1 VQDVRVESAHF
12 HGASD
17 RGVQWATHRGS
28 QNEHAGTL
36 SRIHPLIG
44 RVEVL
49 VDHLRRRGIEVTT
62 GAVIDAFTALTHL
75 PLEEPE
81 SVKAG
86 LRATLVKS
94 SDPTGEFDRAFHA
107 AFAGVPIG
115 AAASDAVGLQD
126 VLPPT
131 TATQLS
137 SALLNAMQQGDD
149 AQIAILAQQAVDALA
164 GFDDDAEHSE
174 RYYLHKVMRAIDLSR
189 MLSAAMQQLRREGEL
204 TELELMLAR
213 NEFAH
218 MLEQFRRRL
227 AAEIAARIG
236 APGVARADV
245 DIGAGLAD
253 RDMLQLSSL
262 ELNELRRVVQPL
274 ARQLAARISRHRR
287 LRSTGRLDARRT
299 VRRSLQ
305 AGGVPLDVV
314 MRRRHPHRPELV
326 LLCDVSGSVAEFAQ
340 FTFTLVH
347 ALHDELRRV
356 RSFAFVDGI
365 AEVTDLFESA
375 RHEIHVNRF
384 VERRGVLGDDGH
396 SDYGRAFTRFVDFYL
411 ADAVSSRSTV
421 IICGDARTNYRP
433 DGAEALRTIAEQ
445 ARRVFWLNPEP
456 EQQWGA
462 TDSAMD
468 DYRVYCR
475 GAFEVRSLRQLGDV
489 IASLV

>member
-1 VQDVRVESAHF
+1 M
-12 HGASD
+12 
-17 RGVQWATHRGS
+17 
-28 QNEHAGTL
+28 NEP
-36 SRIHPLIG
+36 SHPLVD
-44 RVEVL
+44 RVTAL
-49 VDHLRRRGIEVTT
+49 VDQLRRRGIEVTT

-75 PLEEPE
+75 SLLEPE

-94 SDPTGEFDRAFHA
+94 SDPTGEFDRAFR
-107 AFAGVPIG
+107 
-115 AAASDAVGLQD
+115 AVFTGGGYGDLTSETPGLQEGD
-126 VLPPT
+126 LSPA
-131 TATQLS
+131 TADQLS
-137 SALLNAMQQGDD
+137 SALMHAMQQGNE
-149 AQIAILAQQAVDALA
+149 AQIALLAQQAVDALA
-164 GFDDDAEHSE
+164 GMDDGVEHSE
-174 RYYLHKVMRAIDLSR
+174 RYYLHRVMRAIDLSR
-189 MLSAAMQQLRREGEL
+189 MLSAAMQQLRRDGEL

-213 NEFAH
+213 NEFAE

-227 AAEIAARIG
+227 AAEIAARMSTAGIDR
-236 APGVARADV
+236 PDF
-245 DIGAGLAD
+245 DIGTGLAD

-262 ELNELRRVVQPL
+262 ELTELRRVVQPL
-274 ARQLAARISRHRR
+274 ARQLAARISSHRR
-287 LRSTGRLDARRT
+287 LRTTGRLDPRRT

-375 RHEIHVNRF
+375 QHEIHVNRF

-396 SDYGRAFTRFVDFYL
+396 SDYGRALTRFVDHYL

-433 DGAEALRTIAEQ
+433 DGAEALRTISEQ

-456 EQQWGA
+456 KAEWGA

-468 DYRVYCR
+468 DYRAYCR

>member
-1 VQDVRVESAHF
+1 
-12 HGASD
+12 
-17 RGVQWATHRGS
+17 
-28 QNEHAGTL
+28 
-36 SRIHPLIG
+36 
-44 RVEVL
+44 
-49 VDHLRRRGIEVTT
+49 
-62 GAVIDAFTALTHL
+62 
-75 PLEEPE
+75 
-81 SVKAG
+81 
-86 LRATLVKS
+86 
-94 SDPTGEFDRAFHA
+94 
-107 AFAGVPIG
+107 
-115 AAASDAVGLQD
+115 
-126 VLPPT
+126 
-131 TATQLS
+131 
-137 SALLNAMQQGDD
+137 LLNAMQQGDD

-213 NEFAH
+213 NEFAE
-218 MLEQFRRRL
+218 MLERFRRRL
-227 AAEIAARIG
+227 AAEIAARMG
-236 APGVARADV
+236 AAGVAHAGV
-245 DIGAGLAD
+245 DIGTGLAD

-274 ARQLAARISRHRR
+274 ARQLAARISSHRR
-287 LRSTGRLDARRT
+287 LHSTGRLDARRT

-456 EQQWGA
+456 EQEWGA

-468 DYRVYCR
+468 DYRTYCR

>member
-1 VQDVRVESAHF
+1 M
-12 HGASD
+12 
-17 RGVQWATHRGS
+17 
-28 QNEHAGTL
+28 
-36 SRIHPLIG
+36 
-44 RVEVL
+44 VL
-49 VDHLRRRGIEVTT
+49 VDQLRRRGIDVTT
-62 GAVIDAFTALTHL
+62 GAVIDATAALTHL
-75 PLEEPE
+75 PLDEPDA
-81 SVKAG
+81 VKAG

-94 SDPTGEFDRAFHA
+94 SDPTGEFDRAFRAVFA
-107 AFAGVPIG
+107 ALGVGSAQVDETTG
-115 AAASDAVGLQD
+115 APDGVTAAIAPG
-126 VLPPT
+126 
-131 TATQLS
+131 QLS
-137 SALLNAMQQGDD
+137 NALLQAMQQGDE

-164 GFDDDAEHSE
+164 GFDGDAEHSE
-174 RYYLHKVMRAIDLSR
+174 RYYWHKVMRAIDLSR

-213 NEFAH
+213 NEFAA

-227 AAEIAARIG
+227 AAEIAARMASGGIEH
-236 APGVARADV
+236 VDV
-245 DIGAGLAD
+245 DIGAALAD

-262 ELNELRRVVQPL
+262 ELSELRRVVQPL
-274 ARQLAARISRHRR
+274 ARQLAARISSHRR
-287 LRSTGRLDARRT
+287 LRSTGRLDPRRT
-299 VRRSLQ
+299 IRRSLQ

-375 RHEIHVNRF
+375 QHEIHVNRF

-396 SDYGRAFTRFVDFYL
+396 SDYGRAFSRFVEHHL

-433 DGAEALRTIAEQ
+433 DGADALKAIAAQ

-456 EQQWGA
+456 EQEWGE

-468 DYRVYCR
+468 DYRAYCR

>member
-1 VQDVRVESAHF
+1 MTDAP
-12 HGASD
+12 
-17 RGVQWATHRGS
+17 
-28 QNEHAGTL
+28 
-36 SRIHPLIG
+36 HPLVG

-49 VDHLRRRGIEVTT
+49 VDLLRRRGIDVTT

-94 SDPTGEFDRAFHA
+94 SDPTGEFDRAFRA
-107 AFAGVPIG
+107 VFAGSTGGGWTEVLE
-115 AAASDAVGLQD
+115 AAEEPAPVTSPGQM
-126 VLPPT
+126 
-131 TATQLS
+131 
-137 SALLNAMQQGDD
+137 SAALMHAMQQGDE
-149 AQIAILAQQAVDALA
+149 AQIAFLAQQAVDALA
-164 GFDDDAEHSE
+164 GLDDDREHSE
-174 RYYLHKVMRAIDLSR
+174 RYYLHKILRAIDLSR

-213 NEFAH
+213 NEFAA

-227 AAEIAARIG
+227 AAEIAARMHPDG
-236 APGVARADV
+236 TAQHVDV
-245 DIGAGLAD
+245 DIGTGLAD

-262 ELNELRRVVQPL
+262 ELSELRRVVQPL
-274 ARQLAARISRHRR
+274 ARQLAARISSHRR
-287 LRSTGRLDARRT
+287 LRATGRLDPRRT

-396 SDYGRAFTRFVDFYL
+396 SDYGRALTHFVEHHL
-411 ADAVSSRSTV
+411 SDAVSSRSTV

-433 DGAEALRTIAEQ
+433 DGCDALRAIADQ

-456 EQQWGA
+456 EAEWGA
-462 TDSAMD
+462 ADSAMD
-468 DYRVYCR
+468 DYRAYCR

>member
-1 VQDVRVESAHF
+1 M
-12 HGASD
+12 
-17 RGVQWATHRGS
+17 
-28 QNEHAGTL
+28 NEPT
-36 SRIHPLIG
+36 HPLVD
-44 RVEVL
+44 RVTAL
-49 VDHLRRRGIEVTT
+49 VDQLRRRGMEVTT

-75 PLEEPE
+75 PLLEPQAI
-81 SVKAG
+81 KAG

-94 SDPTGEFDRAFHA
+94 SDPTGEFDRAFRTV
-107 AFAGVPIG
+107 F
-115 AAASDAVGLQD
+115 AVGDYAALTSETAA
-126 VLPPT
+126 LPEGALAPA
-131 TATQLS
+131 TAGQLS
-137 SALLNAMQQGDD
+137 SALLHAMQQGDD
-149 AQIAILAQQAVDALA
+149 AQIALLAQQAVEALA
-164 GFDDDAEHSE
+164 GMDDGAEHSE
-174 RYYLHKVMRAIDLSR
+174 RYYLHRVMRAIDLSR
-189 MLSAAMQQLRREGEL
+189 MLSAVMQQLRRDGES

-213 NEFAH
+213 NDLAE

-227 AAEIAARIG
+227 AAEIAARMSTAG
-236 APGVARADV
+236 LDRPDV
-245 DIGAGLAD
+245 DIGTGLAD
-253 RDMLQLSSL
+253 RDMLQLSSM
-262 ELNELRRVVQPL
+262 ELTELRRVVQPL
-274 ARQLAARISRHRR
+274 ARQLAARISNHRR
-287 LRSTGRLDARRT
+287 LRSTGRLDPRRT

-314 MRRRHPHRPELV
+314 MRRRHPHRPDLV

-396 SDYGRAFTRFVDFYL
+396 SDYGRALTRFVDQFL
-411 ADAVSSRSTV
+411 SDAVSSRSTV

-433 DGAEALRTIAEQ
+433 DGADALRTISEQ

-456 EQQWGA
+456 EVEWGT

-468 DYRVYCR
+468 DYRAFCR

>member
-1 VQDVRVESAHF
+1 
-12 HGASD
+12 
-17 RGVQWATHRGS
+17 
-28 QNEHAGTL
+28 
-36 SRIHPLIG
+36 
-44 RVEVL
+44 
-49 VDHLRRRGIEVTT
+49 
-62 GAVIDAFTALTHL
+62 
-75 PLEEPE
+75 
-81 SVKAG
+81 
-86 LRATLVKS
+86 
-94 SDPTGEFDRAFHA
+94 
-107 AFAGVPIG
+107 
-115 AAASDAVGLQD
+115 
-126 VLPPT
+126 
-131 TATQLS
+131 
-137 SALLNAMQQGDD
+137 MQQGDD
-149 AQIAILAQQAVDALA
+149 AQIALLAQQAVEALA
-164 GFDDDAEHSE
+164 GMDDGAEHSE
-174 RYYLHKVMRAIDLSR
+174 RYYLHRVMRAIDLSR
-189 MLSAAMQQLRREGEL
+189 MLSAVMQQLRRDGES

-213 NEFAH
+213 NDLAE

-227 AAEIAARIG
+227 AAEIAARMSTAG
-236 APGVARADV
+236 LDRPDV
-245 DIGAGLAD
+245 DIGTGLAD
-253 RDMLQLSSL
+253 RDMLQLSSM
-262 ELNELRRVVQPL
+262 ELTELRRVVQPL
-274 ARQLAARISRHRR
+274 ARQLAARISNHRR
-287 LRSTGRLDARRT
+287 LRSTGRLDPRRT

-314 MRRRHPHRPELV
+314 MRRRHPHRPDLV

-396 SDYGRAFTRFVDFYL
+396 SDYGRALTRFVDQFL
-411 ADAVSSRSTV
+411 SDAVSSRSTV

-433 DGAEALRTIAEQ
+433 DGADALRTISEQ

-456 EQQWGA
+456 EVEWGT

-468 DYRVYCR
+468 DYRAFCR

>member
-1 VQDVRVESAHF
+1 
-12 HGASD
+12 
-17 RGVQWATHRGS
+17 
-28 QNEHAGTL
+28 
-36 SRIHPLIG
+36 LIG

-49 VDHLRRRGIEVTT
+49 VDHLRRRGIDVTT

-75 PLEEPE
+75 PLDERET
-81 SVKAG
+81 VKAG
-86 LRATLVKS
+86 LRATLVKT
-94 SDPTGEFDRAFHA
+94 SDPTGEFDRAFRTV
-107 AFAGVPIG
+107 FAGTGTWAGDIPETP
-115 AAASDAVGLQD
+115 AQEPTPTQPSELSNSLLQ
-126 VLPPT
+126 
-131 TATQLS
+131 
-137 SALLNAMQQGDD
+137 AMQLGDE
-149 AQIAILAQQAVDALA
+149 AQIAVLAQQAVDALA
-164 GFDDDAEHSE
+164 GFDDEAEHSE

-213 NEFAH
+213 NEFAA

-227 AAEIAARIG
+227 AAEIAARMAG
-236 APGVARADV
+236 QADHADF
-245 DIGAGLAD
+245 DIGSALAD

-262 ELNELRRVVQPL
+262 ELGELRRVVQPL
-274 ARQLAARISRHRR
+274 ARQLAARISSHRR
-287 LRSTGRLDARRT
+287 LRSTGRLDPRRT

-314 MRRRHPHRPELV
+314 MRRRHPHRPDLV

-375 RHEIHVNRF
+375 QHQIHVNRF

-396 SDYGRAFTRFVDFYL
+396 SDYGRAFTRFVDQHL
-411 ADAVSSRSTV
+411 ADAVTSRSTV

-433 DGAEALRTIAEQ
+433 DGAEALRAIAEQ

-456 EQQWGA
+456 EEEWGA

-468 DYRVYCR
+468 DYRAYCR

>member
-1 VQDVRVESAHF
+1 MTGQD
-12 HGASD
+12 
-17 RGVQWATHRGS
+17 
-28 QNEHAGTL
+28 
-36 SRIHPLIG
+36 HPLIG
-44 RVEVL
+44 RVETL
-49 VDHLRRRGIEVTT
+49 VDHLRRRGIDVTT

-75 PLEEPE
+75 PLDELE

-94 SDPTGEFDRAFHA
+94 SDPTGEFDRAFRVV
-107 AFAGVPIG
+107 FAGAG
-115 AAASDAVGLQD
+115 AGLVTTTDGDDGWVEAPSTAAPG
-126 VLPPT
+126 
-131 TATQLS
+131 QLS

-149 AQIAILAQQAVDALA
+149 AQIALIAQQAVDALA
-164 GFDDDAEHSE
+164 GMDDDGEHSE
-174 RYYLHKVMRAIDLSR
+174 RYYLHRVMRALDLSR

-213 NEFAH
+213 NEFAT
-218 MLEQFRRRL
+218 MLESFRRRL
-227 AAEIAARIG
+227 AAEIAARMAAGGIE
-236 APGVARADV
+236 RADV
-245 DIGAGLAD
+245 DLGSALAD
-253 RDMLQLSSL
+253 RDMLQLSAL
-262 ELNELRRVVQPL
+262 ELSELRRVVQPL
-274 ARQLAARISRHRR
+274 ARQLAARISSHRR
-287 LRSTGRLDARRT
+287 LRSTGRLDPRRT

-365 AEVTDLFESA
+365 AEVTDLFETA
-375 RHEIHVNRF
+375 QHEIHVHRF
-384 VERRGVLGDDGH
+384 VERRGVLGEDGH
-396 SDYGRAFTRFVDFYL
+396 SDYGRALSRFVEHHL
-411 ADAVSSRSTV
+411 ADAVTPRSTV

-433 DGAEALRTIAEQ
+433 DGAEALRAIAAH

-456 EQQWGA
+456 EEQWGG

-468 DYRVYCR
+468 DYRTYCR

>member
-1 VQDVRVESAHF
+1 M
-12 HGASD
+12 
-17 RGVQWATHRGS
+17 
-28 QNEHAGTL
+28 
-36 SRIHPLIG
+36 
-44 RVEVL
+44 
-49 VDHLRRRGIEVTT
+49 TT

-107 AFAGVPIG
+107 AFAGAAIG
-115 AAASDAVGLQD
+115 TAASDAAGLD
-126 VLPPT
+126 EDGLPPT

-137 SALLNAMQQGDD
+137 SALLNAMQQGDE

-189 MLSAAMQQLRREGEL
+189 MLSAAMQQLRRDGEL

-213 NEFAH
+213 NEFAQ

-227 AAEIAARIG
+227 AAEIAARMG
-236 APGVARADV
+236 AAGVARADV
-245 DIGAGLAD
+245 DIGTGLAD

-274 ARQLAARISRHRR
+274 ARQLAARISSHRR
-287 LRSTGRLDARRT
+287 MRSTGRLDARRT

-347 ALHDELRRV
+347 ALHDELHRV

-456 EQQWGA
+456 EQEWGA
-462 TDSAMD
+462 SDSAMD

>member
-1 VQDVRVESAHF
+1 MNR
-12 HGASD
+12 SD
-17 RGVQWATHRGS
+17 GPPA
-28 QNEHAGTL
+28 
-36 SRIHPLIG
+36 I
-44 RVEVL
+44 
-49 VDHLRRRGIEVTT
+49 TT
-62 GAVIDAFTALTHL
+62 PG
-75 PLEEPE
+75 
-81 SVKAG
+81 
-86 LRATLVKS
+86 
-94 SDPTGEFDRAFHA
+94 
-107 AFAGVPIG
+107 
-115 AAASDAVGLQD
+115 
-126 VLPPT
+126 
-131 TATQLS
+131 QLS
-137 SALLNAMQQGDD
+137 SALLNAMQQGDE
-149 AQIAILAQQAVDALA
+149 AQIALLAQQAVDALA
-164 GFDDDAEHSE
+164 GFDDDADHSE

-213 NEFAH
+213 NEFAE

-227 AAEIAARIG
+227 AAEIAARMSTAG
-236 APGVARADV
+236 MHHADV
-245 DIGAGLAD
+245 DIGSGLAD
-253 RDMLQLSSL
+253 RDMLQLSAL

-274 ARQLAARISRHRR
+274 ARQLAARISSHRR
-287 LRSTGRLDARRT
+287 LRSTGRLDPRRT

-314 MRRRHPHRPELV
+314 MRRRHPHRPDLV

-375 RHEIHVNRF
+375 RHQIHVNRF

-396 SDYGRAFTRFVDFYL
+396 SDYGRAFTRFVDHYL

-433 DGAEALRTIAEQ
+433 DGVEALRAISEQ

-456 EQQWGA
+456 EQEWGE

-468 DYRVYCR
+468 DYRAHCR

>member
-1 VQDVRVESAHF
+1 VTEP
-12 HGASD
+12 G
-17 RGVQWATHRGS
+17 
-28 QNEHAGTL
+28 
-36 SRIHPLIG
+36 HPLVD
-44 RVEVL
+44 RVAEL
-49 VDHLRRRGIEVTT
+49 VDQLRRRGVDVTT
-62 GAVIDAFTALTHL
+62 GAVIDAVAALTHL
-75 PLEEPE
+75 PLIEPE

-86 LRATLVKS
+86 LRATLVKNA
-94 SDPTGEFDRAFHA
+94 DPMGEFDRAYRA
-107 AFAGVPIG
+107 VFAGLG
-115 AAASDAVGLQD
+115 TAAATAVAD
-126 VLPPT
+126 TADEIPPA
-131 TATQLS
+131 TASQLS
-137 SALLNAMQQGDD
+137 SSLLQAMQQGDD
-149 AQIAILAQQAVDALA
+149 AQIALLAQQAVDALA
-164 GFDDDAEHSE
+164 GFGDDAEHSE

-204 TELELMLAR
+204 SELELMLAR
-213 NEFAH
+213 NEFAE
-218 MLEQFRRRL
+218 MLERFRRKL
-227 AAEIAARIG
+227 AAEIAIRMAHAGFDQPQI
-236 APGVARADV
+236 
-245 DIGAGLAD
+245 DIGTGLAD

-262 ELNELRRVVQPL
+262 ELTELRRVVQPL
-274 ARQLAARISRHRR
+274 ARQLAARISSHRR

-305 AGGVPLDVV
+305 SGGVPLDVV

-365 AEVTDLFESA
+365 AEVTDLFETA

-396 SDYGRAFTRFVDFYL
+396 SDYGRAFNRFVDRYL
-411 ADAVSSRSTV
+411 SDAVSPRSTV

-433 DGAEALRTIAEQ
+433 DGVEALRAIAEQ

-456 EQQWGA
+456 ENDWGA
-462 TDSAMD
+462 SDSAMD
-468 DYRVYCR
+468 DYRSCCR

>member
-1 VQDVRVESAHF
+1 MTE
-12 HGASD
+12 
-17 RGVQWATHRGS
+17 TP
-28 QNEHAGTL
+28 
-36 SRIHPLIG
+36 HPLIG

-49 VDHLRRRGIEVTT
+49 VDQLRRRGIDVTT

-75 PLEEPE
+75 PLEEPA

-94 SDPTGEFDRAFHA
+94 SDPTGEFDRAFRA
-107 AFAGVPIG
+107 VFAGF
-115 AAASDAVGLQD
+115 AAGSRPDLEEAGDEQPVSVSTPG
-126 VLPPT
+126 
-131 TATQLS
+131 QLS
-137 SALLNAMQQGDD
+137 NALMNALQQGDD

-204 TELELMLAR
+204 TELELVLAR
-213 NEFAH
+213 NEFAA

-227 AAEIAARIG
+227 AAEIAARMTSGGIDH
-236 APGVARADV
+236 ADV
-245 DIGAGLAD
+245 DIGAALAD
-253 RDMLQLSSL
+253 RDMLELSSL
-262 ELNELRRVVQPL
+262 ELTELRRVVQPL
-274 ARQLAARISRHRR
+274 ARQLAARISSHRR
-287 LRSTGRLDARRT
+287 LRSTGRLDPRRT

-396 SDYGRAFTRFVDFYL
+396 SDYGRALTRFVDHHL
-411 ADAVSSRSTV
+411 ADCVSSRSTV

-433 DGAEALRTIAEQ
+433 DGADALRMIAEQ
-445 ARRVFWLNPEP
+445 AKRVFWLNPEP
-456 EQQWGA
+456 EVEWGE

-468 DYRVYCR
+468 DYRAYCR

>member
-1 VQDVRVESAHF
+1 M
-12 HGASD
+12 
-17 RGVQWATHRGS
+17 
-28 QNEHAGTL
+28 
-36 SRIHPLIG
+36 SRPAHPLIG

-49 VDHLRRRGIEVTT
+49 VDQLRRRGIDVTT
-62 GAVIDAFTALTHL
+62 GAVIDAFTALMHL
-75 PLEEPE
+75 PIEEPE

-94 SDPTGEFDRAFHA
+94 SDPTGEFDRAFRA
-107 AFAGVPIG
+107 VFAGLDAGDWLDETTV
-115 AAASDAVGLQD
+115 ASDEVPAITPG
-126 VLPPT
+126 
-131 TATQLS
+131 QLS
-137 SALLNAMQQGDD
+137 SALLNAMHQGDE
-149 AQIAILAQQAVDALA
+149 AQIALLAQQAVEALA
-164 GFDDDAEHSE
+164 GFDDDAERSE

-189 MLSAAMQQLRREGEL
+189 MLSAAMQQLRRDGEL

-213 NEFAH
+213 NEFAE

-227 AAEIAARIG
+227 AAEIAARMSLG
-236 APGVARADV
+236 SSNHADV
-245 DIGAGLAD
+245 DIGAALAD

-262 ELNELRRVVQPL
+262 ELSELRRVVQPL
-274 ARQLAARISRHRR
+274 ARQLAARISSHRR
-287 LRSTGRLDARRT
+287 LRSTGRLDPRRT

-314 MRRRHPHRPELV
+314 MRRRHPHRPDLV

-396 SDYGRAFTRFVDFYL
+396 SDYGRAFTRFVEHHL

-433 DGAEALRTIAEQ
+433 DGVEALRAIADQ

-456 EQQWGA
+456 EQEWGA

-468 DYRVYCR
+468 DYRAYCR

>member
-1 VQDVRVESAHF
+1 MSA
-12 HGASD
+12 
-17 RGVQWATHRGS
+17 
-28 QNEHAGTL
+28 
-36 SRIHPLIG
+36 
-44 RVEVL
+44 
-49 VDHLRRRGIEVTT
+49 
-62 GAVIDAFTALTHL
+62 ALM
-75 PLEEPE
+75 
-81 SVKAG
+81 
-86 LRATLVKS
+86 
-94 SDPTGEFDRAFHA
+94 
-107 AFAGVPIG
+107 
-115 AAASDAVGLQD
+115 Q
-126 VLPPT
+126 
-131 TATQLS
+131 
-137 SALLNAMQQGDD
+137 AMQQGDE
-149 AQIAILAQQAVDALA
+149 AQIAFLAQQAVDALA
-164 GFDDDAEHSE
+164 GFDDDGEHSE
-174 RYYLHKVMRAIDLSR
+174 RYYLHKIMRAIDLSR

-204 TELELMLAR
+204 TELELVLAR
-213 NEFAH
+213 NEFAA

-227 AAEIAARIG
+227 AAEIAARMHTGGISEH
-236 APGVARADV
+236 VDV
-245 DIGAGLAD
+245 DIGTGLAD

-262 ELNELRRVVQPL
+262 ELSELRRVVQPL
-274 ARQLAARISRHRR
+274 ARQLAARISSHRR
-287 LRSTGRLDARRT
+287 LRSTGRLDPRRT

-396 SDYGRAFTRFVDFYL
+396 SDYGRALTRFVEHHL
-411 ADAVSSRSTV
+411 ADAVSPRSTV

-433 DGAEALRTIAEQ
+433 DGCEALRTIADQ

-456 EQQWGA
+456 EEEWGA

-468 DYRVYCR
+468 DYRAYCR

>member
-1 VQDVRVESAHF
+1 V
-12 HGASD
+12 AS
-17 RGVQWATHRGS
+17 HRGS

-107 AFAGVPIG
+107 AFAGVAIG
-115 AAASDAVGLQD
+115 DDASGAVGVED
-126 VLPPT
+126 VLPFA

-213 NEFAH
+213 NEFAQ

-227 AAEIAARIG
+227 AAEIADRMG
-236 APGVARADV
+236 AAGVARAEV
-245 DIGAGLAD
+245 DIGTGLAD
-253 RDMLQLSSL
+253 RDMLQLSSP

-274 ARQLAARISRHRR
+274 ARQLAARISSHRR

-314 MRRRHPHRPELV
+314 MRRRHPHRPDLV

-396 SDYGRAFTRFVDFYL
+396 SDYGRAFTRFVDFHL

-433 DGAEALRTIAEQ
+433 DGAEALRTIAEH

-456 EQQWGA
+456 EQEWGA

-468 DYRVYCR
+468 DYRAYCR

>member
-1 VQDVRVESAHF
+1 MTE
-12 HGASD
+12 
-17 RGVQWATHRGS
+17 TP
-28 QNEHAGTL
+28 
-36 SRIHPLIG
+36 HPLIG

-49 VDHLRRRGIEVTT
+49 VDQLRRRGIDVTT

-75 PLEEPE
+75 PLEEPA

-94 SDPTGEFDRAFHA
+94 SDPTGEFDRAFRA
-107 AFAGVPIG
+107 VFAGF
-115 AAASDAVGLQD
+115 AAGSTPDLDEAPDEQ
-126 VLPPT
+126 PPSVST
-131 TATQLS
+131 PGQLS
-137 SALLNAMQQGDD
+137 NALLNALQQGDE

-204 TELELMLAR
+204 TELELVLAR
-213 NEFAH
+213 NEFAA

-227 AAEIAARIG
+227 AAEIAARMTSGGID
-236 APGVARADV
+236 RADV
-245 DIGAGLAD
+245 DIGAALAD
-253 RDMLQLSSL
+253 RDMLELSSL
-262 ELNELRRVVQPL
+262 ELTELRRVVQPL
-274 ARQLAARISRHRR
+274 ARQLAARISSHRR
-287 LRSTGRLDARRT
+287 LRSTGRLDPRRT

-396 SDYGRAFTRFVDFYL
+396 SDYGRAFTRFVDHHL
-411 ADAVSSRSTV
+411 ADCVSSRSTV

-433 DGAEALRTIAEQ
+433 DGAEALRMIAEQ
-445 ARRVFWLNPEP
+445 AKRVFWLNPEP
-456 EQQWGA
+456 EVEWGE

-468 DYRVYCR
+468 DYRAYCR

>member
-1 VQDVRVESAHF
+1 MTE
-12 HGASD
+12 
-17 RGVQWATHRGS
+17 TP
-28 QNEHAGTL
+28 
-36 SRIHPLIG
+36 HPLIG

-49 VDHLRRRGIEVTT
+49 VDQLRRRGIDVTT

-94 SDPTGEFDRAFHA
+94 SDPTGEFDRAFRA
-107 AFAGVPIG
+107 VFAGFVAG
-115 AAASDAVGLQD
+115 ARPDLDEAADLQ
-126 VLPPT
+126 PPSVST
-131 TATQLS
+131 PGQLS
-137 SALLNAMQQGDD
+137 NALLNAMQQGDE
-149 AQIAILAQQAVDALA
+149 AQIAILAQQAVDTLA

-189 MLSAAMQQLRREGEL
+189 MLSAAMQQLRREGDL

-213 NEFAH
+213 NEFAA

-227 AAEIAARIG
+227 AAEIAARMTSGGIDH
-236 APGVARADV
+236 ADV
-245 DIGAGLAD
+245 DLGAALAD
-253 RDMLQLSSL
+253 RDMLELSSL
-262 ELNELRRVVQPL
+262 ELTELRRVVQPL
-274 ARQLAARISRHRR
+274 ARQLAARISSHRR
-287 LRSTGRLDARRT
+287 LRSTGRLDPRRT

-365 AEVTDLFESA
+365 AEVTDLFETAS
-375 RHEIHVNRF
+375 HEIHVNRF

-396 SDYGRAFTRFVDFYL
+396 SDYGRALSRFVDHHL

-445 ARRVFWLNPEP
+445 AKRVFWLNPEP
-456 EQQWGA
+456 EVEWGE

-468 DYRVYCR
+468 DYRAYCR

>member
-1 VQDVRVESAHF
+1 MTE
-12 HGASD
+12 
-17 RGVQWATHRGS
+17 TP
-28 QNEHAGTL
+28 
-36 SRIHPLIG
+36 HPLIG

-49 VDHLRRRGIEVTT
+49 VGQLRRRGIDVTT

-94 SDPTGEFDRAFHA
+94 ADPTGEFDRAFRA
-107 AFAGVPIG
+107 VFAGI
-115 AAASDAVGLQD
+115 ASGDRTEIVEPSEDSAPVASPG
-126 VLPPT
+126 
-131 TATQLS
+131 QLS
-137 SALLNAMQQGDD
+137 NALLQAMQQGDE
-149 AQIAILAQQAVDALA
+149 AQIALLAQQAVDALA
-164 GFDDDAEHSE
+164 GLDDDAEHSE

-189 MLSAAMQQLRREGEL
+189 MLSAAMQQLRREGDL
-204 TELELMLAR
+204 TELELTLAR
-213 NEFAH
+213 NEFAA

-227 AAEIAARIG
+227 AAEIAARMTSG
-236 APGVARADV
+236 GVDHADV
-245 DIGAGLAD
+245 DIGSPLAD
-253 RDMLQLSSL
+253 RDMLELSSL
-262 ELNELRRVVQPL
+262 ELSELRRVVQPL
-274 ARQLAARISRHRR
+274 ARQLAARVSSHRR
-287 LRSTGRLDARRT
+287 LRSTGRLDPRRT

-305 AGGVPLDVV
+305 SGGVPLDVV

-365 AEVTDLFESA
+365 AEVTDLFETA

-396 SDYGRAFTRFVDFYL
+396 SDYGRALNRFVEHHL
-411 ADAVSSRSTV
+411 ADAVSPRSTV

-433 DGAEALRTIAEQ
+433 DGCEALRAIADQ
-445 ARRVFWLNPEP
+445 ARRVFWLNPEA
-456 EQQWGA
+456 EDKWGE

-468 DYRVYCR
+468 DYRAYCR
-475 GAFEVRSLRQLGDV
+475 GAYEVRSLRQLGHV

>member
-1 VQDVRVESAHF
+1 M
-12 HGASD
+12 
-17 RGVQWATHRGS
+17 
-28 QNEHAGTL
+28 
-36 SRIHPLIG
+36 
-44 RVEVL
+44 
-49 VDHLRRRGIEVTT
+49 TT
-62 GAVIDAFTALTHL
+62 GSVIDAVAALTHL
-75 PLEEPE
+75 PLDEPHAI
-81 SVKAG
+81 KAG

-94 SDPTGEFDRAFHA
+94 SDPTGEFDRAFRV
-107 AFAGVPIG
+107 AFADLDTAAVEALVGDDATTQPQPVVPTPG
-115 AAASDAVGLQD
+115 
-126 VLPPT
+126 
-131 TATQLS
+131 QLS
-137 SALLNAMQQGDD
+137 SALLQAMQQGDE
-149 AQIAILAQQAVDALA
+149 AQIALLAQQAVEAFA
-164 GFDDDAEHSE
+164 GFDGDDEHSE
-174 RYYLHKVMRAIDLSR
+174 RYYLHRVMRAIDLSR
-189 MLSAAMQQLRREGEL
+189 MLSAAMQQLRRDGEL

-213 NEFAH
+213 NEFAT

-227 AAEIAARIG
+227 AAEIARMMSGRSDRSDVEIG
-236 APGVARADV
+236 AA
-245 DIGAGLAD
+245 LAD
-253 RDMLQLSSL
+253 RDMLQLSAL
-262 ELNELRRVVQPL
+262 ELGELRRVVQPL
-274 ARQLAARISRHRR
+274 ARQLAARISSHRR

-375 RHEIHVNRF
+375 QHEIHVNRF
-384 VERRGVLGDDGH
+384 VERRGVLGEDGH
-396 SDYGRAFTRFVDFYL
+396 SDYGRALGRFVEHHL
-411 ADAVSSRSTV
+411 ADSVSARSTV

-433 DGAEALRTIAEQ
+433 DGAEALKAIAAQ

-456 EQQWGA
+456 EHEWGA

-468 DYRVYCR
+468 GYRAYCR

>member
-1 VQDVRVESAHF
+1 MTDPS
-12 HGASD
+12 
-17 RGVQWATHRGS
+17 
-28 QNEHAGTL
+28 
-36 SRIHPLIG
+36 HPLIG

-49 VDHLRRRGIEVTT
+49 VGQLRRRGIDVTT

-86 LRATLVKS
+86 LRATLVKNA
-94 SDPTGEFDRAFHA
+94 DPTGEFDRAFRA
-107 AFAGVPIG
+107 VFAG
-115 AAASDAVGLQD
+115 AAAGWTEINEAADES
-126 VLPPT
+126 PPVT
-131 TATQLS
+131 SPGQLS
-137 SALLNAMQQGDD
+137 NALLQAMQQGDE
-149 AQIAILAQQAVDALA
+149 AQIAVLAQQAVDALA
-164 GFDDDAEHSE
+164 GFDDDGEHSE

-189 MLSAAMQQLRREGEL
+189 MLSAAMQQLRREGDL
-204 TELELMLAR
+204 TELELVLAR
-213 NEFAH
+213 NEFAA

-227 AAEIAARIG
+227 AAEIAARLTAG
-236 APGVARADV
+236 GRQQHDV
-245 DIGAGLAD
+245 DIGKALAD

-262 ELNELRRVVQPL
+262 ELTELRRVVQPL
-274 ARQLAARISRHRR
+274 ARQLAARISSHRR
-287 LRSTGRLDARRT
+287 LRSTGRLDPRRT

-305 AGGVPLDVV
+305 SGGVPLDVV
-314 MRRRHPHRPELV
+314 MRRRHPHRAELV

-347 ALHDELRRV
+347 ALHHELRRV

-365 AEVTDLFESA
+365 AEVTDLFETA
-375 RHEIHVNRF
+375 QHEIHVNRF

-396 SDYGRAFTRFVDFYL
+396 SDYGRAFTRFVDHHL

-433 DGAEALRTIAEQ
+433 DGCEALRAIAEQ
-445 ARRVFWLNPEP
+445 ARRVFWLNPEA
-456 EQQWGA
+456 EEEWGE

-468 DYRVYCR
+468 DYRAYCR

>member
-1 VQDVRVESAHF
+1 
-12 HGASD
+12 
-17 RGVQWATHRGS
+17 
-28 QNEHAGTL
+28 L

-49 VDHLRRRGIEVTT
+49 VDQLRRRGIDVTT

-86 LRATLVKS
+86 LRATLVKNA
-94 SDPTGEFDRAFHA
+94 DPTGEFDRAFRA
-107 AFAGVPIG
+107 AFAGPGVDVWTDETSVTSAAVP
-115 AAASDAVGLQD
+115 V
-126 VLPPT
+126 T
-131 TATQLS
+131 TTPGQLS
-137 SALLNAMQQGDD
+137 SALLNAMQQGDE
-149 AQIAILAQQAVDALA
+149 AQIAMLAQQAVEALA

-213 NEFAH
+213 NDFAE

-227 AAEIAARIG
+227 AAEIAARMSAAGIDH
-236 APGVARADV
+236 PDV
-245 DIGAGLAD
+245 DIGAALAD

-262 ELNELRRVVQPL
+262 ELSELRRVVQPL
-274 ARQLAARISRHRR
+274 ARQLAARISSHRR
-287 LRSTGRLDARRT
+287 LRSTGRLDPRRT

-305 AGGVPLDVV
+305 AGGVPFDVA
-314 MRRRHPHRPELV
+314 MRRRHPHRPDLV

-375 RHEIHVNRF
+375 QHEIHVNRF

-396 SDYGRAFTRFVDFYL
+396 SDYGRAFTRFVDRYL
-411 ADAVSSRSTV
+411 DDAVSSRSTV

-433 DGAEALRTIAEQ
+433 DGCEALRAIADQ
-445 ARRVFWLNPEP
+445 ARRVFWLNPEA
-456 EQQWGA
+456 ETEWGA

-468 DYRVYCR
+468 EYRAYCR

>member
-1 VQDVRVESAHF
+1 MTES
-12 HGASD
+12 
-17 RGVQWATHRGS
+17 T
-28 QNEHAGTL
+28 
-36 SRIHPLIG
+36 HPLIG

-49 VDHLRRRGIEVTT
+49 VDHLRRRGIDVTT

-75 PLEEPE
+75 PLDERET
-81 SVKAG
+81 VKAG
-86 LRATLVKS
+86 LRATLVKT
-94 SDPTGEFDRAFHA
+94 SDPSGEFDRAFRTV
-107 AFAGVPIG
+107 FAGVGTWTGDIP
-115 AAASDAVGLQD
+115 ATPQQEPTPSQPSELSNSLLQ
-126 VLPPT
+126 
-131 TATQLS
+131 
-137 SALLNAMQQGDD
+137 AMQLGDE
-149 AQIAILAQQAVDALA
+149 AQIAMLAQQAVDALA
-164 GFDDDAEHSE
+164 GFDDEAEHSE

-213 NEFAH
+213 NEFAA

-227 AAEIAARIG
+227 AAEIAARMAG
-236 APGVARADV
+236 QVDHADV
-245 DIGAGLAD
+245 DIGTALAD

-262 ELNELRRVVQPL
+262 ELGELRRLVQPL
-274 ARQLAARISRHRR
+274 ARQLAARISSHRR

-314 MRRRHPHRPELV
+314 MRRRHPHRPDLV

-375 RHEIHVNRF
+375 QHQIHVNRF

-396 SDYGRAFTRFVDFYL
+396 SDYGRAFTRFVDQHL

-433 DGAEALRTIAEQ
+433 DGAEALRAIAEQ

-456 EQQWGA
+456 EEEWGA

-468 DYRVYCR
+468 DYRAYCR

>member
-1 VQDVRVESAHF
+1 VSEPA
-12 HGASD
+12 
-17 RGVQWATHRGS
+17 
-28 QNEHAGTL
+28 
-36 SRIHPLIG
+36 HPLVD
-44 RVEVL
+44 RVTEL
-49 VDHLRRRGIEVTT
+49 VEQLRRRGVDVTT
-62 GAVIDAFTALTHL
+62 GAVIDAVAALTHL
-75 PLEEPE
+75 PLIEPE
-81 SVKAG
+81 SVRAG

-94 SDPTGEFDRAFHA
+94 ADPMGEFDRAFA
-107 AFAGVPIG
+107 AVFGGSAPTIAHHIVDAAEEVPP
-115 AAASDAVGLQD
+115 A
-126 VLPPT
+126 T
-131 TATQLS
+131 TPGQLS
-137 SALLNAMQQGDD
+137 SSLLQAMQQGDD
-149 AQIAILAQQAVDALA
+149 AQIALLAQQAVDALA

-189 MLSAAMQQLRREGEL
+189 MLSAAMQQLRREGDL
-204 TELELMLAR
+204 SELELMLAR
-213 NEFAH
+213 NEFAE
-218 MLEQFRRRL
+218 MLERFRRRL
-227 AAEIAARIG
+227 AAEIAARMAHAGWEHPQIEIG
-236 APGVARADV
+236 T
-245 DIGAGLAD
+245 GLAD
-253 RDMLQLSSL
+253 RDLLQLSSL
-262 ELNELRRVVQPL
+262 ELTELRRVVQPL
-274 ARQLAARISRHRR
+274 ARQLAARISSHRR

-305 AGGVPLDVV
+305 SGGVPLDVV

-365 AEVTDLFESA
+365 AEVTDLFETA

-396 SDYGRAFTRFVDFYL
+396 SDYGRALNRFVDRYL
-411 ADAVSSRSTV
+411 TDAVSPRSTV

-433 DGAEALRTIAEQ
+433 DGIEALRVIAAQ

-456 EQQWGA
+456 ETDWGGS
-462 TDSAMD
+462 DSAMD
-468 DYRVYCR
+468 DYRSCCR

>member
-1 VQDVRVESAHF
+1 MTDEP
-12 HGASD
+12 
-17 RGVQWATHRGS
+17 
-28 QNEHAGTL
+28 
-36 SRIHPLIG
+36 HPLIG

-49 VDHLRRRGIEVTT
+49 VDQLRRRGIDVTT

-75 PLEEPE
+75 PLEERE

-94 SDPTGEFDRAFHA
+94 TDPMGEFDRAFRA
-107 AFAGVPIG
+107 VFAG
-115 AAASDAVGLQD
+115 SAVGGWAEAVEAAEEPAPVTSPGQM
-126 VLPPT
+126 
-131 TATQLS
+131 
-137 SALLNAMQQGDD
+137 SAALMQAMQQGDE
-149 AQIAILAQQAVDALA
+149 AQIAFLAQQAVDALA
-164 GFDDDAEHSE
+164 GFDDDGEHSE
-174 RYYLHKVMRAIDLSR
+174 RYYLHKIMRAIDLSR
-189 MLSAAMQQLRREGEL
+189 MLSAAMQQLRRDGEL
-204 TELELMLAR
+204 TELELVLAR
-213 NEFAH
+213 NEFAA

-227 AAEIAARIG
+227 AAEIAARMHADG
-236 APGVARADV
+236 TAQHVDV
-245 DIGAGLAD
+245 DLGTGLAD

-262 ELNELRRVVQPL
+262 ELSELRRVVQPL
-274 ARQLAARISRHRR
+274 ARQLAARISSHRR
-287 LRSTGRLDARRT
+287 LRSTGRLDPRRT

-384 VERRGVLGDDGH
+384 VERRGVLGEDGH
-396 SDYGRAFTRFVDFYL
+396 SDYGRALTRFVEHHL

-433 DGAEALRTIAEQ
+433 DGCQALRTIAEQ

-456 EQQWGA
+456 EEEWGA

-468 DYRVYCR
+468 DYRAYCR

>member
-1 VQDVRVESAHF
+1 
-12 HGASD
+12 
-17 RGVQWATHRGS
+17 
-28 QNEHAGTL
+28 
-36 SRIHPLIG
+36 
-44 RVEVL
+44 L
-49 VDHLRRRGIEVTT
+49 VDRVTALVDQLRRRGMEVTT

-75 PLEEPE
+75 PLLEPQAI
-81 SVKAG
+81 KAG

-94 SDPTGEFDRAFHA
+94 SDPTGEFDRAFRTV
-107 AFAGVPIG
+107 F
-115 AAASDAVGLQD
+115 AVGDYAALTSETAALPEG
-126 VLPPT
+126 VLAPA
-131 TATQLS
+131 TAGQLS
-137 SALLNAMQQGDD
+137 SALLHAMQQGDD
-149 AQIAILAQQAVDALA
+149 AQIALLAQQAVEALA
-164 GFDDDAEHSE
+164 GMDDGAEHSE
-174 RYYLHKVMRAIDLSR
+174 RYYLHRVMRAIDLSR
-189 MLSAAMQQLRREGEL
+189 MLSAVMQQLRRDGES

-213 NEFAH
+213 NDLAE

-227 AAEIAARIG
+227 AAEIAARMSTAG
-236 APGVARADV
+236 LDRPDV
-245 DIGAGLAD
+245 DIGTGLAD
-253 RDMLQLSSL
+253 RDMLQLSSM
-262 ELNELRRVVQPL
+262 ELTELRRVVQPL
-274 ARQLAARISRHRR
+274 ARQLAARISNHRR
-287 LRSTGRLDARRT
+287 LRSTGRLDPRRT

-314 MRRRHPHRPELV
+314 MRRRHPHRPDLV

-396 SDYGRAFTRFVDFYL
+396 SDYGRALTRFVDQFL
-411 ADAVSSRSTV
+411 SDAVSSRSTV

-433 DGAEALRTIAEQ
+433 DGADALRTISEQ

-456 EQQWGA
+456 EVEWGT

-468 DYRVYCR
+468 DYRAFCR

>member
-1 VQDVRVESAHF
+1 MTE
-12 HGASD
+12 
-17 RGVQWATHRGS
+17 TP
-28 QNEHAGTL
+28 
-36 SRIHPLIG
+36 HPLIG

-49 VDHLRRRGIEVTT
+49 VDQLRRRGIDVTT

-81 SVKAG
+81 SVKEG

-94 SDPTGEFDRAFHA
+94 SDPTGEFDRAFRA
-107 AFAGVPIG
+107 VFAGHHAGGRTEPTEAMG
-115 AAASDAVGLQD
+115 DE
-126 VLPPT
+126 PPAIT
-131 TATQLS
+131 TPSQLS
-137 SALLNAMQQGDD
+137 NALLNAMQQGDD

-164 GFDDDAEHSE
+164 GFDEDAEHSE

-213 NEFAH
+213 NEFAA

-227 AAEIAARIG
+227 AAEIAARMTGGGIDH
-236 APGVARADV
+236 ADV
-245 DIGAGLAD
+245 DIGAALAD
-253 RDMLQLSSL
+253 RDMLELSSL

-274 ARQLAARISRHRR
+274 ARQLAARISSHRR
-287 LRSTGRLDARRT
+287 LRSTGRLDPRRT

-365 AEVTDLFESA
+365 AEVTDLFETA

-396 SDYGRAFTRFVDFYL
+396 SDYGRALSRFVDHHL
-411 ADAVSSRSTV
+411 ADCVSSRSTV

-433 DGAEALRTIAEQ
+433 DGAEALRAIAEQ
-445 ARRVFWLNPEP
+445 AKRLFWLNPEP
-456 EQQWGA
+456 EIEWGE

-468 DYRVYCR
+468 DYRAYCR